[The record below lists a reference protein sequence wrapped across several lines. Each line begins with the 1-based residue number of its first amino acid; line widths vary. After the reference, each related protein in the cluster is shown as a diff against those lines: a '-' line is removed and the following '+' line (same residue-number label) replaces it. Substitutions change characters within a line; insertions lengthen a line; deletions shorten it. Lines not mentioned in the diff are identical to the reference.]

1 MTSLREF
8 SHTLAAYVIG
18 VRDDGD
24 RTQMRLGM
32 KPTKAEQ
39 VCMDS
44 LLEGTGFELAV
55 PPRRESL

>member
-24 RTQMRLGM
+24 RTQMRLG
-32 KPTKAEQ
+32 
-39 VCMDS
+39 
-44 LLEGTGFELAV
+44 
-55 PPRRESL
+55 